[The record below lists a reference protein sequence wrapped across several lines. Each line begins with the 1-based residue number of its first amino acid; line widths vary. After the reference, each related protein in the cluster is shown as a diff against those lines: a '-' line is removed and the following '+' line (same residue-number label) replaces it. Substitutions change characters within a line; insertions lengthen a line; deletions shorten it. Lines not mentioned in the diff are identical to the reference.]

1 MAIESDFLE
10 LFSERITLF
19 PPASVDKYG
28 KRSWT
33 ASASVSACA
42 HLMSEVSLSRDQ
54 DGREVTETGRLYV
67 YGTPT
72 VTTDYRLVLSDG
84 SEPIIIGVDVPHD
97 QNGAHHTVIR
107 IGRIGRS

>member
-19 PPASVDKYG
+19 PPATVDKYG

-42 HLMSEVSLSRDQ
+42 HLMSEVSLTRDQ
-54 DGREVTETGRLYV
+54 DGREVTEIGRVLV

-72 VTTDYRLVLSDG
+72 VTNDYKIQMSDG
-84 SEPIIIGVDVPHD
+84 TEPIIIGVDVPHD

-107 IGRIGRS
+107 IGRS

>member
-10 LFSERITLF
+10 LFSERITLY
-19 PPASVDKYG
+19 PPATTDKYG
-28 KRSWT
+28 KRT
-33 ASASVSACA
+33 FSASGVTACA
-42 HLMSEVSLSRDQ
+42 HLVSEVSLSRDQ
-54 DGREVTETGRLYV
+54 DGREVTETGRIYV

-72 VTTDYRLVLSDG
+72 VTTDYRLVLTDG

-107 IGRIGRS
+107 IGR

>member
-10 LFSERITLF
+10 LFSERITLY
-19 PPASVDKYG
+19 PPSTLDKYG
-28 KRSWT
+28 KRSF
-33 ASASVSACA
+33 SASGVTACA
-42 HLMSEVSLSRDQ
+42 HLVSEVSLSRDQ
-54 DGREVTETGRLYV
+54 DGREVTETGRIYV

-72 VTTDYRLVLSDG
+72 VTTDYRLVLTDG

-107 IGRIGRS
+107 IGRS

>member
-10 LFSERITLF
+10 LFSERITLY
-19 PPASVDKYG
+19 PPATLDKYG
-28 KRSWT
+28 KRSF
-33 ASASVSACA
+33 SASGVTACA
-42 HLMSEVSLSRDQ
+42 HLVSEVSLSRDQ
-54 DGREVTETGRLYV
+54 DGREVTETGRIYV

-72 VTTDYRLVLSDG
+72 VTTDYRLVLTDG

-107 IGRIGRS
+107 IGRS